1 MKKNKEK
8 TAEIQNAA
16 PEKEEVQVV
25 EEESVGKRILNT
37 VVNVVLVV
45 AIALAALCTYTS
57 YVASSGNGVPS
68 ILGIRMFSIQTES
81 MYPTLMP
88 GDLIFDTAVKDAG
101 ELRNGDIITYWTV
114 INGERVLNTHRIEQ
128 IYDGGGYLIFST
140 KGDNNTTADPLTV
153 HESEVVGKY
162 SFRVESLGKVFDY
175 LQTSTGFLI
184 VVVVPVFLFFL
195 FHLVQFF
202 RVLFEYQNVK
212 NRIKYEQERGR
223 TEDMIAEQKQKQMEA
238 QANARAKMEA
248 ELRERLRA
256 EIMASMGVQNQPAA
270 QPAAPVA
277 EEVPA
282 APVAEPVQ
290 PVVAA
295 PAEAE
300 VEEASD
306 ISEPVK
312 EVSEDD
318 ALLDEIMAEFG
329 SDDEDEFLDEIMAEF
344 GDAEDELPAE
354 EPAEEMTE
362 EAAPVEAVP
371 AAEEPKEEQKPVL
384 DEAAIEALIAKQRA
398 AIEAELREKLRAEM
412 LANMNQTNAA
422 TAAETEE

>member
-277 EEVPA
+277 EEVPV

-354 EPAEEMTE
+354 EPAEEMAE

>member
-270 QPAAPVA
+270 QPAAPVV

-290 PVVAA
+290 PVVDA

-329 SDDEDEFLDEIMAEF
+329 SDDENEFLDEIMAEF
-344 GDAEDELPAE
+344 GDGEDELPAE
-354 EPAEEMTE
+354 EPAEEMAE

>member
-8 TAEIQNAA
+8 NEEIQKAA

-37 VVNVVLVV
+37 IVNVVLVI

-295 PAEAE
+295 EAE

-318 ALLDEIMAEFG
+318 ALLDEIMDEFG

-354 EPAEEMTE
+354 EPAEEMAE

-371 AAEEPKEEQKPVL
+371 AAEEPKEEHKPVL

>member
-37 VVNVVLVV
+37 IVNVVLVI

-270 QPAAPVA
+270 QPTVPVA

-282 APVAEPVQ
+282 APVAEPVK

-354 EPAEEMTE
+354 EPAEEMAE

>member
-8 TAEIQNAA
+8 NAEIQKAA

-354 EPAEEMTE
+354 EPAEEMAE
-362 EAAPVEAVP
+362 EAAPVEDVP

>member
-8 TAEIQNAA
+8 NEEIQKAA

-37 VVNVVLVV
+37 IVNVVLVI

-318 ALLDEIMAEFG
+318 ALLDEIMDEFG

-354 EPAEEMTE
+354 EPAEEMAE